1 MPKMMWNYGTPPS
14 PSRYEMATIK
24 DPIVEA
30 ALKFLST
37 SCVEHSGPGFGFQ
50 FAHDSYRYCQNER
63 TSAGSRDAYRPDVQV
78 LWCTLII
85 KIWYETSISD
95 HFLLHFKSG
104 LQRAIKILQTC
115 VWLGSRTWQESTL
128 RGETMLKLPTVWSTV
143 QHWLQNTSTCWRIVA
158 TCQLVVSHFRSVF
171 SD

>member
-30 ALKFLST
+30 ALKILST

-78 LWCTLII
+78 L
-85 KIWYETSISD
+85 
-95 HFLLHFKSG
+95 
-104 LQRAIKILQTC
+104 
-115 VWLGSRTWQESTL
+115 
-128 RGETMLKLPTVWSTV
+128 
-143 QHWLQNTSTCWRIVA
+143 
-158 TCQLVVSHFRSVF
+158 
-171 SD
+171 